1 MKRIAVIAIAV
12 TTFAVGLNVGRY
24 VESVKSAP
32 VINVTVNGVSTESKE
47 SIEDVITCEINDTY
61 SDRAEQYK
69 KVFNTTKSV
78 LLFTRS
84 GDKLAGLKVMDTLNY
99 PTRTTIFF
107 EEPRAAGGMVIARC
121 EY

>member
-1 MKRIAVIAIAV
+1 MKRIAVIAIAL

-47 SIEDVITCEINDTY
+47 AKEDVITCEINDNYRY
-61 SDRAEQYK
+61 SAEPYK

-78 LLFTRS
+78 LLSSRR
-84 GDKLAGLKVMDTLNY
+84 GDKLAGLEVIDTLSY

-107 EEPRAAGGMVIARC
+107 DEPRASGGMVIARC